1 MLTLLILIPLLGSL
15 IILPM
20 SDTLESH
27 SQMKKIAL
35 TTSLIN
41 FFISLFIC
49 YHFDSS
55 TSQYQ
60 FVSEFNQLNF
70 CHLNFGIDGISLY
83 FVLLTTFVT
92 PIALLS
98 NYTNITKSLKFFLIS
113 FLVLETL
120 QICAFISL
128 DLLLFY
134 IFFESVLPILFIVIV
149 IFGHGNDRF
158 RSAFLFFLYTLAGSL
173 PMLLCI
179 LLIYSYIGSTD
190 FQLISLYEISLD
202 SQKIL
207 WLGFFLAFA
216 VKTPLYPF
224 IIWLPKA
231 HSDSPL
237 AGSILLAATI
247 LKLATYGYLRVL
259 INFLPD
265 ATNYFSPLIQTVAI
279 ISLIYASFS
288 TIIQQDTKRLIAYS
302 SVAHMAVVVLG
313 LFSNNLQGIE
323 GAILLAIGHG
333 FTSPA
338 LFICVGGIIYDRT
351 GTRIINYIRGLAT
364 YMPVFTI
371 LFFIFTLCNT
381 GVPLSINWIG
391 EQLSL
396 MGIWQQNP
404 IIACLGASGILL
416 SACYSLF
423 LYNRIS
429 YGNLS
434 PYLPPLKDLNRR
446 EYYLL
451 ISLLIPTLVFG
462 ILPNVLLTPLHMSV
476 TSLLYVVPIITP
488 FQLTD
493 IGSPALP
500 LQKQET
506 VNNTSIVASSPLASS
521 SCFTKLNLDKKLTDE
536 QFFEWLIGFIDA
548 EGNFDIRKISN
559 RPYAFEFRFRI
570 GLHSYDTEVLV
581 KIQNNL
587 GMGSITHIT
596 IKNDKARSL
605 RLEKKSTFI
614 ISKQE
619 DVNKLIAILD
629 KYGPLNTT
637 KYLDFLS
644 WKKAFLLYISSK
656 EKSIIEKEIIKSE
669 ILTLKNN
676 NNRGRTD
683 FAMATINNIV
693 IKPYWLLGFIE
704 GEGCFSIQKHAKYL
718 TIMSS
723 FILTQTLEQKPVMVA
738 IQTFLNNLEPLN
750 SLDTKVKLIV
760 QEKNIYI
767 QKAKSTIR
775 VYVTNYSFI
784 TNYLIPFLDS
794 LVFSSI
800 KELDY
805 LDWKSVI
812 KIKALK
818 KHLTE
823 EGSEVIKLTI
833 SRMNQNRKSTAF
845 NNSSNELNFNL
856 FNNNLD

>member
-1 MLTLLILIPLLGSL
+1 MNKMLTLLILIPLLGSL

-41 FFISLFIC
+41 FFISLFIW

-120 QICAFISL
+120 QICAFVSL

-173 PMLLCI
+173 PMLLSI

-381 GVPLSINWIG
+381 GIPLSINFLG

-396 MGIWQQNP
+396 LGIWQQNP
-404 IIACLGASGILL
+404 IIAVLGASGILL
-416 SACYSLF
+416 SACYSIF

-429 YGNLS
+429 YGNIS
-434 PYLPPLKDLNRR
+434 PYLPPLKDINRR
-446 EYYLL
+446 EYFLL
-451 ISLLIPTLVFG
+451 ISLLIPIVIFG
-462 ILPNVLLTPLHMSV
+462 ILPNILLDSLHMSV
-476 TSLLYVVPIITP
+476 TSLIYN
-488 FQLTD
+488 
-493 IGSPALP
+493 LP
-500 LQKQET
+500 
-506 VNNTSIVASSPLASS
+506 N
-521 SCFTKLNLDKKLTDE
+521 
-536 QFFEWLIGFIDA
+536 
-548 EGNFDIRKISN
+548 
-559 RPYAFEFRFRI
+559 
-570 GLHSYDTEVLV
+570 
-581 KIQNNL
+581 
-587 GMGSITHIT
+587 HI
-596 IKNDKARSL
+596 
-605 RLEKKSTFI
+605 
-614 ISKQE
+614 
-619 DVNKLIAILD
+619 
-629 KYGPLNTT
+629 Y
-637 KYLDFLS
+637 
-644 WKKAFLLYISSK
+644 
-656 EKSIIEKEIIKSE
+656 
-669 ILTLKNN
+669 
-676 NNRGRTD
+676 
-683 FAMATINNIV
+683 
-693 IKPYWLLGFIE
+693 
-704 GEGCFSIQKHAKYL
+704 
-718 TIMSS
+718 
-723 FILTQTLEQKPVMVA
+723 
-738 IQTFLNNLEPLN
+738 
-750 SLDTKVKLIV
+750 
-760 QEKNIYI
+760 
-767 QKAKSTIR
+767 
-775 VYVTNYSFI
+775 
-784 TNYLIPFLDS
+784 
-794 LVFSSI
+794 
-800 KELDY
+800 
-805 LDWKSVI
+805 
-812 KIKALK
+812 
-818 KHLTE
+818 
-823 EGSEVIKLTI
+823 
-833 SRMNQNRKSTAF
+833 
-845 NNSSNELNFNL
+845 
-856 FNNNLD
+856 

>member
-1 MLTLLILIPLLGSL
+1 MITLLILIPLLGSL

-41 FFISLFIC
+41 FFISLFIW

-113 FLVLETL
+113 FLVLEAL
-120 QICAFISL
+120 QICAFVSL

-351 GTRIINYIRGLAT
+351 GTRIINYIRGLVT

-381 GVPLSINWIG
+381 GIPLSINFLG

-396 MGIWQQNP
+396 LGIWQKNP
-404 IIACLGASGILL
+404 IITILGASGILL
-416 SACYSLF
+416 SACYSIF

-429 YGNLS
+429 YGNIS
-434 PYLPPLKDLNRR
+434 PYLPPLKDINRR
-446 EYYLL
+446 EYFLL
-451 ISLLIPTLVFG
+451 ISLLIPIVIFG
-462 ILPNVLLTPLHMSV
+462 ILPNILLDSLHMSV
-476 TSLLYVVPIITP
+476 TSLIYTVPNP
-488 FQLTD
+488 F
-493 IGSPALP
+493 
-500 LQKQET
+500 
-506 VNNTSIVASSPLASS
+506 
-521 SCFTKLNLDKKLTDE
+521 
-536 QFFEWLIGFIDA
+536 
-548 EGNFDIRKISN
+548 
-559 RPYAFEFRFRI
+559 
-570 GLHSYDTEVLV
+570 
-581 KIQNNL
+581 
-587 GMGSITHIT
+587 
-596 IKNDKARSL
+596 
-605 RLEKKSTFI
+605 
-614 ISKQE
+614 
-619 DVNKLIAILD
+619 
-629 KYGPLNTT
+629 
-637 KYLDFLS
+637 
-644 WKKAFLLYISSK
+644 
-656 EKSIIEKEIIKSE
+656 
-669 ILTLKNN
+669 
-676 NNRGRTD
+676 
-683 FAMATINNIV
+683 
-693 IKPYWLLGFIE
+693 
-704 GEGCFSIQKHAKYL
+704 
-718 TIMSS
+718 
-723 FILTQTLEQKPVMVA
+723 
-738 IQTFLNNLEPLN
+738 
-750 SLDTKVKLIV
+750 
-760 QEKNIYI
+760 
-767 QKAKSTIR
+767 
-775 VYVTNYSFI
+775 FI
-784 TNYLIPFLDS
+784 TNVILTVAFVCYFYSFCLFLC
-794 LVFSSI
+794 I
-800 KELDY
+800 AQ
-805 LDWKSVI
+805 KS
-812 KIKALK
+812 
-818 KHLTE
+818 
-823 EGSEVIKLTI
+823 
-833 SRMNQNRKSTAF
+833 
-845 NNSSNELNFNL
+845 LNFCLAFSYSKAREAKEIRIKRVMIKFQFKPLLPLSLLPL
-856 FNNNLD
+856 FSL